1 MQESRVEQGIWEKAA
16 AIIQVKN
23 RASLAWAGTCEGAR
37 GCHVVRVGF
46 AEGLDV
52 GCERKRGVKEDF
64 KSFGLS
70 KCRMKRTPSERAVA
84 GRTRFMCVGISGA

>member
-52 GCERKRGVKEDF
+52 GCVSIYCTAAF
-64 KSFGLS
+64 
-70 KCRMKRTPSERAVA
+70 V
-84 GRTRFMCVGISGA
+84 RTRPDPERRISRVPSRNGGGE